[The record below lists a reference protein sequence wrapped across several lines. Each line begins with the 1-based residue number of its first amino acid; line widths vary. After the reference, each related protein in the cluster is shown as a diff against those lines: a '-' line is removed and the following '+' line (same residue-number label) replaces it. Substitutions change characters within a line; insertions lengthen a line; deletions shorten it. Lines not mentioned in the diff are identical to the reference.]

1 MTRAEHRVATPLLA
15 VALTCA
21 GSFAAELAAPSASTL
36 TGTISGS
43 GSAGVWLGAVGEDV
57 GEATWTLVDGGRFE
71 VPAPSGEQAV
81 LVAVAKDR
89 VPLAMAV
96 PASARGEELEL
107 ALSPGLTLAGTVRS
121 NDGRLLGGVGIRV
134 AAADDIVLD
143 TLAWTGFAISLREAR
158 MRVPLGD
165 GRAVDVPPFAR
176 SSWRSSSDGTFRIGG
191 LAPGRHFIEATMPGF
206 VPDFRSHVGIREDTD
221 NRVELELFEAA
232 YVTGHVFDGDGA
244 PVAGAAIRADWQAP
258 LRPVAERDSRL
269 DGHRHVRR
277 RAASRT
283 GEDGSFLLG
292 PLDSGPVVTVFAESP
307 ESGSSRRL
315 AIQAPYDGLAVEV
328 GHHVVRGR
336 VVDAATGEPLKSFE
350 VSQVAPSE
358 NLRRPYSPAFGDGRF
373 EMRVTPDTHL
383 IQVDAPGRFPWVTRL
398 FASAVGEYDLGEV
411 RLAGT
416 RSITG
421 RVRDAASG
429 EPVSGARV
437 HRSLRP
443 YEDRYVRLSVSEG
456 ARTPRGAETGPDG
469 TFVLGGLPSGADLLE
484 VSVSQGGGFGRT
496 VDLPPGVRHLE
507 IVLAFDG
514 TVSGSLELPDGTP
527 AQGTVRLWERLG
539 ESWTSTGWQT
549 TRWVGDDGTFRWHGL
564 GDGEYRVTAQ
574 SDAGVVANPSRTFSL
589 LNGAPV
595 NDIHL
600 VVEPAGRVRGTII
613 GLRRGESVWFEVR
626 NRNGQFVRQQQ
637 LGQGSFL
644 VEGVPDGASIAVAAS
659 DGGTFQ
665 RTVDLDEQYEARFDF
680 DFSESARLTGTV
692 RAGGRPVGGIR
703 LAVVPEDRSRPT
715 AYATTGERGRYSVQ
729 GIARGAHSVRTR
741 AGHSFD
747 VHVERDA
754 VLDIEL
760 PPVSLSGSV
769 LADLAGQAVAG
780 ARVSLARTDDGD
792 SQVGTTSASDGSFRF
807 DGLAV
812 GDYRVRAFHRDYG
825 DTSRSLYIGG
835 SETVEL
841 RMQRDAGKGAP
852 NQGGRWR
859 D

>member
-1 MTRAEHRVATPLLA
+1 
-15 VALTCA
+15 
-21 GSFAAELAAPSASTL
+21 
-36 TGTISGS
+36 
-43 GSAGVWLGAVGEDV
+43 
-57 GEATWTLVDGGRFE
+57 
-71 VPAPSGEQAV
+71 
-81 LVAVAKDR
+81 
-89 VPLAMAV
+89 
-96 PASARGEELEL
+96 
-107 ALSPGLTLAGTVRS
+107 
-121 NDGRLLGGVGIRV
+121 
-134 AAADDIVLD
+134 
-143 TLAWTGFAISLREAR
+143 
-158 MRVPLGD
+158 
-165 GRAVDVPPFAR
+165 
-176 SSWRSSSDGTFRIGG
+176 
-191 LAPGRHFIEATMPGF
+191 MPGF
-206 VPDFRSHVGIREDTD
+206 VADFRSHVGIREGTD
-221 NRVELELFEAA
+221 NGIELELFEAA
-232 YVTGHVFDGDGA
+232 YVTGHVFDGNGA

-258 LRPVAERDSRL
+258 PRLVAEADSGL
-269 DGHRHVRR
+269 DGHRLVRR

-292 PLDSGPVVTVFAESP
+292 PLDSGPVVTVFADSP

-336 VVDAATGEPLKSFE
+336 VVDAATREPLKYFE
-350 VSQVAPSE
+350 VSQVAPSQ
-358 NLRRPYSPAFGDGRF
+358 NSRRTYSPPFGDGRF
-373 EMRVTPDTHL
+373 EMRVAPDTRLVH
-383 IQVDAPGRFPWVTRL
+383 IDAPGRFRWVTKL
-398 FASAVGEYDLGEV
+398 VTSAGGEYDLGEV
-411 RLAGT
+411 RLAET

-429 EPVSGARV
+429 EPVPGARV

-443 YEDRYVRLSVSEG
+443 YEDRSVRLFVSGG

-469 TFVLGGLPSGADLLE
+469 TFVLRGLPSGADLLE
-484 VSVSQGGGFGRT
+484 VSVREGGGFGRT
-496 VDLPPGVRHLE
+496 VNLPPSVRHLE

-514 TVSGSLELPDGTP
+514 VVSGSLELPDGTP
-527 AQGTVRLWERLG
+527 TQGVVRLWERLG

-549 TRWVGDDGTFRWHGL
+549 TRWVGDDGVFRWHGL

-589 LNGAPV
+589 LDGAPV
-595 NDIHL
+595 NDIRL

-613 GLRRGESVWFEVR
+613 GLRRGESAWFEVQ
-626 NRNGQFVRQQQ
+626 NRDGQFVRQQQ
-637 LGQGSFL
+637 LGHGSFL
-644 VEGVPDGASIAVAAS
+644 VEGVPDRASIAVTAS

-665 RTVDLDEQYEARFDF
+665 RIVDLDEHHEAHFDF

-692 RAGGRPVGGIR
+692 WVGGRPVGGIR

-715 AYATTGERGRYSVQ
+715 AYATTGERGRYSVR

-747 VHVERDA
+747 VHVGRDA

-769 LADLAGQAVAG
+769 RADLAGQAVAG
-780 ARVSLARTDDGD
+780 ARVSLIRTDDVD
-792 SQVGTTSASDGSFRF
+792 LQVGTTSASDGSYRF

-812 GDYRVRAFHRDYG
+812 GDYRVRVFHRDYAAI
-825 DTSRSLYIGG
+825 SRSLHIDG

-841 RMQRDAGKGAP
+841 RMQRGAGEKAP
-852 NQGGRWR
+852 NQAGRWR